1 MIGAIIFGVIYIN
14 FKNVGK
20 NIKTIWIN
28 NILGKH
34 CANHEDTKSHV
45 QNGNDCCGAMFP
57 ISSM

>member
-1 MIGAIIFGVIYIN
+1 MIGAYYIWCHLYN
-14 FKNVGK
+14 KIKVN
-20 NIKTIWIN
+20 NIKIFRIN

-34 CANHEDTKSHV
+34 CTNYEDTESHV